1 MDFSA
6 DPTSNSASR
15 SDLATLELE
24 LQTVAAV
31 HECAVLAHPTP
42 TGEACI
48 AYIVPAGPFSPEAAA
63 RKLKAGGVGRLPDSY
78 VSVTRLPR
86 DAAGHVDRRALAQLP
101 LIDQSS
107 LESLAAALRGREG
120 VDQVVLYGDD

>member
-6 DPTSNSASR
+6 DPTSNSTP

-24 LQTVAAV
+24 LQTAASV
-31 HECAVLAHPTP
+31 HECAVLVHPTP

-48 AYIVPAGPFSPEAAA
+48 AYVVPAGPFSPDAAA
-63 RKLKAGGVGRLPDSY
+63 RKLKAGGVARLPDSY

-86 DAAGHVDRRALAQLP
+86 DAAGHIDRQALARLP
-101 LIDQSS
+101 VIEP
-107 LESLAAALRGREG
+107 ESLDALEAALREREG
-120 VDQVVLYGDD
+120 VDQ